1 MAKPVGHIAGTTK
14 GKPMPWL
21 NVSIALLG
29 AAAAAY
35 LAVRRS
41 KTVASQLSLG
51 ALVFLS
57 VFAGL
62 WWMLPAHG
70 SPRQMLV
77 ENTKQAA
84 LGDAKA
90 QYELGMAYNL
100 GEAVA
105 KDKAQAVY
113 WIRRSAEQGY
123 GEAQIALGTMYINGH
138 YQNEGVPKDYRQGKA
153 WIGKAAKQGSIW
165 ARMLLYNMDYDEKSH
180 SK

>member
-1 MAKPVGHIAGTTK
+1 
-14 GKPMPWL
+14 MPWL

-29 AAAAAY
+29 AAAATY

-41 KTVASQLSLG
+41 KNVATQLSLG
-51 ALVFLS
+51 ALAFLL

-70 SPRQMLV
+70 GWPWASPRQMLV
-77 ENTKQAA
+77 ETTKQAA

-90 QYELGMAYNL
+90 QYELGMTYNL

-123 GEAQIALGTMYINGH
+123 GEAQVALGTMYINGH
-138 YQNEGVPKDYRQGKA
+138 YQNEGVPKNYRQGKE

-180 SK
+180 PK